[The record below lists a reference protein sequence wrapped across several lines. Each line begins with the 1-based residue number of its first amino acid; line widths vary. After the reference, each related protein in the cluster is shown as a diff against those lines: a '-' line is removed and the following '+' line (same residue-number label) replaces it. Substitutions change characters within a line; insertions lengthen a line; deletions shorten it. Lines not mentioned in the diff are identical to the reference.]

1 MTAEIKGDFL
11 ATSIADRGIGIDP
24 SEQSLIFDR
33 LYRSRTQTEETSGT
47 GMGLAICRAIIEG
60 HHGELSVTSQL
71 GQGSVFTFTV
81 PLAGEVNA

>member
-1 MTAEIKGDFL
+1 MSAEVKDGFL

-33 LYRSRTQTEETSGT
+33 LYRSTTQTEETSGT
-47 GMGLAICRAIIEG
+47 GMGLAICRAIIEA
-60 HHGELSVTSQL
+60 HHGQLSVTSQL

-81 PLAGEVNA
+81 PLASATNR